1 MNNINEALKN
11 TNVQAFLRVIRAGE
25 TSQDDIAYR
34 TMFGG
39 GTFASFNDHP
49 RVKNS
54 AAGLVSTAAGAYQ
67 FLERT
72 WDGLDAK
79 YNFPDFSPATQDF
92 AAVALILGRGA
103 LDDVLAG
110 RFEQAV
116 RKCNKE
122 WASLPWSPYGQPTRN
137 IEQARKVYEAYG
149 GTYSE
154 SIQPEQP
161 TVAKETK
168 MVPLPIIGLAIQAIA
183 AFMPKVRELFPGSEV
198 AERNLKAAEAVVNIA
213 KDAIGAANEQDLI
226 TKLKEDP
233 QAANVVEKAVQDN
246 WFGIVEV
253 GGGIVEARKAALE
266 MTKAE
271 VSLWKNPAFI
281 ISMVLLLPVYAV
293 IGSVIGLFGEANTI
307 LWDDNV
313 RMLVVGIISNVVSGT
328 MGFWLGSSFG
338 SQKKTDSLTSK

>member
-1 MNNINEALKN
+1 MTKQITEALQN
-11 TNVQAFLRVIRAGE
+11 PNVQAFLRVIRAGE
-25 TSQDDIAYR
+25 TSQDAIAYS

-39 GTFASFNDHP
+39 GTFQSFEDHP
-49 RVKNS
+49 RIKNS

-103 LDDVLAG
+103 LDDVIAG
-110 RFEQAV
+110 RFEQAI
-116 RKCNKE
+116 RKCAKE
-122 WASLPWSPYGQPTRN
+122 WASLPGSPYGQPTRSM
-137 IEQARKVYEAYG
+137 EQARKTYETYG
-149 GTYSE
+149 GKYAEQGSVEPTKE
-154 SIQPEQP
+154 S
-161 TVAKETK
+161 K

-198 AERNLKAAEAVVNIA
+198 ADRNLKAAEAVINIA
-213 KDAIGAANEQDLI
+213 KDAVGAANEQDLI

-233 QAANVVEKAVQDN
+233 QAALVVEKAVQDN

-253 GGGIVEARKAALE
+253 GGGIVEARKAAIE
-266 MTKAE
+266 MTKQDTP
-271 VSLWKNPAFI
+271 LWKNPAFI
-281 ISMVLLLPVYAV
+281 ISMVLLVPVYAV
-293 IGSVIGLFGEANTI
+293 IGSVIGFFGEANTI

-313 RMLVVGIISNVVSGT
+313 RMLVVGLISNVVSGT

-338 SQKKTDSLTSK
+338 SQKKTDSLNSK

>member
-1 MNNINEALKN
+1 MSKQITEALQN
-11 TNVQAFLRVIRAGE
+11 PNVQAFLRVIRAGE
-25 TSQDDIAYR
+25 TSQDAIAYS

-39 GTFASFNDHP
+39 GTFQSFADHP
-49 RVKNS
+49 RIKNS

-110 RFEQAV
+110 RLEQAI
-116 RKCNKE
+116 RKCAKE
-122 WASLPWSPYGQPTRN
+122 WASLPGSPYGQPTRSM
-137 IEQARKVYEAYG
+137 EQARKTYETYG
-149 GTYSE
+149 GKYEETNSVVTETKE
-154 SIQPEQP
+154 S
-161 TVAKETK
+161 K

-198 AERNLKAAEAVVNIA
+198 ADRNLKAAEAVINIA
-213 KDAIGAANEQDLI
+213 KDAVGAANEQDLI

-253 GGGIVEARKAALE
+253 GGGIVEARKAAIE
-266 MTKAE
+266 MTKQDTP
-271 VSLWKNPAFI
+271 LWKNPAFI
-281 ISMVLLLPVYAV
+281 ISMVLLVPVYAV
-293 IGSVIGLFGEANTI
+293 IGSVIGFFGETNTI

-313 RMLVVGIISNVVSGT
+313 RMLVVGLISNVVSGT

-338 SQKKTDSLTSK
+338 SQKKTDSLNSK

>member
-1 MNNINEALKN
+1 MNNINEALKSS
-11 TNVQAFLRVIRAGE
+11 NVQAFLRVIRAGE

-122 WASLPWSPYGQPTRN
+122 WASLPWSPYGQPTRT
-137 IEQARKVYEAYG
+137 IEQARAVYEAYG
-149 GTYSE
+149 GKYSE
-154 SIQPEQP
+154 GTVDTAQP
-161 TVAKETK
+161 TKEAK

-271 VSLWKNPAFI
+271 VPLWKNPAFI
-281 ISMVLLLPVYAV
+281 VSMVLLLPVYAV
-293 IGSVIGLFGEANTI
+293 IGSVIGLYGVQ
-307 LWDDNV
+307 WDDNV
-313 RMLVVGIISNVVSGT
+313 KMLVVGIISNVVSGT

-338 SQKKTDSLTSK
+338 SQKKTDAFTK

>member
-1 MNNINEALKN
+1 MTDINQALKSP
-11 TNVQAFLRVIRAGE
+11 NVQAFLRVIRAGE

-92 AAVALILGRGA
+92 AAIALILGRGA

-110 RFEQAV
+110 KFEQAV

-122 WASLPWSPYGQPTRN
+122 WASLPWSPYGQPTRT
-137 IEQARKVYEAYG
+137 IEQARAVYEAYG

-154 SIQPEQP
+154 VTSKPAQP
-161 TVAKETK
+161 TEESK
-168 MVPLPIIGLAIQAIA
+168 MVPLPIIGLAIQAIS

-198 AERNLKAAEAVVNIA
+198 ADRNLKAAEAVVNIA

-226 TKLKEDP
+226 TKLKDDP

-271 VSLWKNPAFI
+271 VPLWKNPAFI

-293 IGSVIGLFGEANTI
+293 IGSVIGLYGVQ
-307 LWDDNV
+307 WDDNV
-313 RMLVVGIISNVVSGT
+313 KMLVVGIISNVVSGT

-338 SQKKTDSLTSK
+338 SQKKSDSFIK

>member
-1 MNNINEALKN
+1 LNNINEALKN

-122 WASLPWSPYGQPTRN
+122 WASLPWSPYGQPTRT
-137 IEQARKVYEAYG
+137 IEQARAVYEAYG
-149 GTYSE
+149 GKYSE
-154 SIQPEQP
+154 GTVDTAQP
-161 TVAKETK
+161 TKESK

-271 VSLWKNPAFI
+271 VPLWKNPAFI
-281 ISMVLLLPVYAV
+281 VSMVLLLPVYAV
-293 IGSVIGLFGEANTI
+293 IGSVIGLYGVQ
-307 LWDDNV
+307 WDDNV
-313 RMLVVGIISNVVSGT
+313 KMLVVGIISNVLSGT

-338 SQKKTDSLTSK
+338 SQKKTDAFTK

>member
-122 WASLPWSPYGQPTRN
+122 WASLPGSPYGQPTRSM
-137 IEQARKVYEAYG
+137 EQARK
-149 GTYSE
+149 TSE
-154 SIQPEQP
+154 
-161 TVAKETK
+161 T
-168 MVPLPIIGLAIQAIA
+168 
-183 AFMPKVRELFPGSEV
+183 
-198 AERNLKAAEAVVNIA
+198 
-213 KDAIGAANEQDLI
+213 
-226 TKLKEDP
+226 
-233 QAANVVEKAVQDN
+233 
-246 WFGIVEV
+246 
-253 GGGIVEARKAALE
+253 
-266 MTKAE
+266 
-271 VSLWKNPAFI
+271 
-281 ISMVLLLPVYAV
+281 
-293 IGSVIGLFGEANTI
+293 
-307 LWDDNV
+307 
-313 RMLVVGIISNVVSGT
+313 
-328 MGFWLGSSFG
+328 
-338 SQKKTDSLTSK
+338 

>member
-1 MNNINEALKN
+1 MSNLSEALQSP
-11 TNVQAFLRVIRAGE
+11 NVQAFLRVIRAGE
-25 TSQDDIAYR
+25 TSQDDRAYS

-39 GTFASFNDHP
+39 GFFASFVDHP
-49 RVKNS
+49 RLKNS
-54 AAGLVSTAAGAYQ
+54 AAGLTSTAAGAYQ

-72 WDGLDAK
+72 WDNLVVK
-79 YNFPDFSPATQDF
+79 YKFPDFSPASQDLG
-92 AAVALILGRGA
+92 AVALILGRGA

-110 RFEQAV
+110 RFDAAI

-122 WASLPWSPYGQPTRN
+122 WASLPGSPYGQPTRTMA
-137 IEQARKVYEAYG
+137 QAKQTYEAYG

-154 SIQPEQP
+154 AG
-161 TVAKETK
+161 TVTKTEETK
-168 MVPLPIIGLAIQAIA
+168 MVPLPIIGLAIQAIS

-198 AERNLKAAEAVVNIA
+198 ADRNLKAAEAVVNIA

-233 QAANVVEKAVQDN
+233 NAANVVEKAVQDN

-253 GGGIVEARKAALE
+253 GGGIVEARKAAVE

-271 VSLWKNPAFI
+271 IPLWKNPAFI
-281 ISMVLLLPVYAV
+281 VSMVLLAPVYAV
-293 IGSVIGLFGEANTI
+293 IGSVIGLYGVQ
-307 LWDDNV
+307 WDDNV
-313 RMLVVGIISNVVSGT
+313 KMLVVGIISNVVSGT

>member
-1 MNNINEALKN
+1 
-11 TNVQAFLRVIRAGE
+11 
-25 TSQDDIAYR
+25 
-34 TMFGG
+34 
-39 GTFASFNDHP
+39 
-49 RVKNS
+49 
-54 AAGLVSTAAGAYQ
+54 
-67 FLERT
+67 
-72 WDGLDAK
+72 
-79 YNFPDFSPATQDF
+79 
-92 AAVALILGRGA
+92 
-103 LDDVLAG
+103 
-110 RFEQAV
+110 
-116 RKCNKE
+116 
-122 WASLPWSPYGQPTRN
+122 
-137 IEQARKVYEAYG
+137 
-149 GTYSE
+149 
-154 SIQPEQP
+154 
-161 TVAKETK
+161 
-168 MVPLPIIGLAIQAIA
+168 MVPLPIIGLALQAIA

-198 AERNLKAAEAVVNIA
+198 SERNLKAAEAVVNIA
-213 KDAIGAANEQDLI
+213 KDAIGASNEQDLI

-293 IGSVIGLFGEANTI
+293 IGSVIGLFGEAATI

-338 SQKKTDSLTSK
+338 SQKKSDAFTKQ

>member
-1 MNNINEALKN
+1 MTNLNEALKSP
-11 TNVQAFLRVIRAGE
+11 NVQAFLRVIRAGE

-122 WASLPWSPYGQPTRN
+122 WASLPWSPYGQPTRT
-137 IEQARKVYEAYG
+137 IEQARAVYEAYG

-154 SIQPEQP
+154 VTSKPAQP
-161 TVAKETK
+161 TEETK
-168 MVPLPIIGLAIQAIA
+168 MVPLPIIGLAIQAIS

-198 AERNLKAAEAVVNIA
+198 ADRNLKAAEAVVNIA

-226 TKLKEDP
+226 TRLKEDP

-271 VSLWKNPAFI
+271 VPLWKNPAFI
-281 ISMVLLLPVYAV
+281 VSMVLLLPVYAV
-293 IGSVIGLFGEANTI
+293 IGSVIGLYGVQ
-307 LWDDNV
+307 WDDNV
-313 RMLVVGIISNVVSGT
+313 KMLVVGIISNVVSGT

-338 SQKKTDSLTSK
+338 SQKKSDAFTK

>member
-1 MNNINEALKN
+1 MTNLNEALKSP
-11 TNVQAFLRVIRAGE
+11 NVQAFLRVIRAGE

-122 WASLPWSPYGQPTRN
+122 WASLPWSPYGQPTRT
-137 IEQARKVYEAYG
+137 IEQARQVYEAYG

-154 SIQPEQP
+154 VTSQPEQP
-161 TVAKETK
+161 KETK
-168 MVPLPIIGLAIQAIA
+168 MVPLPIIGLAIQAIS

-198 AERNLKAAEAVVNIA
+198 ADRNLKAAEAVVNIA

-271 VSLWKNPAFI
+271 VPLWKNPAFI
-281 ISMVLLLPVYAV
+281 VSMVLLLPVYAV
-293 IGSVIGLFGEANTI
+293 IGSVIGLYGVQ
-307 LWDDNV
+307 WDDNV
-313 RMLVVGIISNVVSGT
+313 KMLVVGIISNVVSGT

-338 SQKKTDSLTSK
+338 SQKKSDSFIK

>member
-1 MNNINEALKN
+1 MSDINEALKSP
-11 TNVQAFLRVIRAGE
+11 NVQAFLRVLRAGE
-25 TSQDDIAYR
+25 SSQDDVAYR
-34 TMFGG
+34 TMYGG
-39 GTFASFNDHP
+39 GTFASFQDHP
-49 RVKNS
+49 RIKNT
-54 AAGLVSTAAGAYQ
+54 AAGITSTAAGAYQ
-67 FLERT
+67 FLEKT
-72 WDGLDAK
+72 WNGLDAQ

-110 RFEQAV
+110 RFEQAI

-122 WASLPWSPYGQPTRN
+122 WASLPWSPYGQPTRT
-137 IEQARKVYEAYG
+137 IEQARAVYEAYG
-149 GTYSE
+149 GKYSE
-154 SIQPEQP
+154 GTVDTAQP
-161 TVAKETK
+161 TKESK
-168 MVPLPIIGLAIQAIA
+168 MVPLPIIGLALQAIA

-198 AERNLKAAEAVVNIA
+198 SERNLKAAEAVVNIA

-281 ISMVLLLPVYAV
+281 ISFMLLIPVYAV
-293 IGSVIGLFGEANTI
+293 IGSVIGFFGDTSVM

-338 SQKKTDSLTSK
+338 SQKKSDSFVK